1 MTTKTDDRPGLM
13 TRMYQWILSWADT
26 PYGAPALFT
35 LAVVESSVFPIPPDP
50 LLLALGLSKPKRA
63 FWYATLC
70 TTGSVIGGAIGYAIG
85 LFFIDSIGMAIIEF
99 YGLAE
104 KYVTIKELYDEYN
117 AVVVL
122 VAGISPIPYK
132 VFTIAAGAFKVSFT
146 VFIIAS
152 VVGRGLRFYTEGVL
166 VYYFGERLKG
176 HIEKHITLI
185 SWVFAFLIIIG
196 FVALKFLV

>member
-1 MTTKTDDRPGLM
+1 MTTKADDRPGLM